1 MKKKFLFILV
11 VLLIVTGCGS
21 KKENDTNT
29 NEEVKEPPK
38 NEEKVKYIV
47 DPNSKTRPFAIMI
60 NCHNGALPQAG
71 LQDAYVVY
79 ELMVEGGI
87 TRMMAL
93 FKDIDSDKIGSIR
106 SARMQYLDYALENN
120 AIYIHAGGAPDAL
133 ANIPALGIN
142 DIDVDG
148 VYGNRDTSLNR
159 SWEHTLFANTNTL
172 KQAMSDKGIASE
184 SDTPNILKYSPTSF
198 DFSK

>member
-1 MKKKFLFILV
+1 
-11 VLLIVTGCGS
+11 
-21 KKENDTNT
+21 
-29 NEEVKEPPK
+29 
-38 NEEKVKYIV
+38 
-47 DPNSKTRPFAIMI
+47 MI

-133 ANIPALGIN
+133 GLIFLPLAL
-142 DIDVDG
+142 
-148 VYGNRDTSLNR
+148 
-159 SWEHTLFANTNTL
+159 
-172 KQAMSDKGIASE
+172 M
-184 SDTPNILKYSPTSF
+184 ILMLTVF
-198 DFSK
+198 MVTEILL